1 MTTYLFEKIFQPIVL
16 SNDNLYDEIAPLM
29 LSKET
34 TNNENTKR
42 FIEQNKIQ
50 TNTIDEIKN
59 NEIISQECITPEF
72 KTPNQKN
79 TLFWCM
85 YIAKNGYDEYKQIKD
100 NHGSLQIDI
109 QRKIIE
115 YIEKNKTL
123 LKELNIRIT
132 NIKIQEIMSEL
143 STIFH
148 KTDIYVLYAIV
159 VYYHINIILMHPSEE
174 YYLEIF
180 SDTVSNEVP
189 LYLIRK
195 DQKNNYHLKESAL
208 SVDDYVGLKETK
220 FQLYNHL
227 KPLKAISAYKVSELQ
242 DIADK
247 LEIDVHSKKRSKNE
261 LYNDISQI
269 TKWD

>member
-1 MTTYLFEKIFQPIVL
+1 MTTYLFEKLFQPKDL
-16 SNDNLYDEIAPLM
+16 STINLYDELRPLM
-29 LSKET
+29 LSGET
-34 TNNENTKR
+34 KKNENTKL

-50 TNTIDEIKN
+50 TNHIDRIEN
-59 NEIISQECITPEF
+59 TEIISKQTDVSEF
-72 KTPNQKN
+72 KKPNQKN
-79 TLFWCM
+79 TLFWCA
-85 YIAKNGYDEYKQIKD
+85 YIAKNGYDEYNQIKC

-109 QRKIIE
+109 QRNIIE
-115 YIEKNKTL
+115 YTEKNKVL

-143 STIFH
+143 STLFH

-159 VYYHINIILMHPSEE
+159 VYYHINIVLLHPSEE

-180 SDTVSNEVP
+180 SDTNSVDVP
-189 LYLIRK
+189 VYLIKK
-195 DQKNNYHLKESAL
+195 DENNNYLVKDSSL
-208 SVDDYVGLKETK
+208 SVDDYVEMKETK

-227 KPLKAISAYKVSELQ
+227 KPLKAISKYKVSELQ

-247 LEIDVHSKKRSKNE
+247 LDIDIYSKKRSKNE

-269 TKWD
+269 IKWD